1 MGALVLMQ
9 IPNVGMRCDDFMKYK
24 SNEFFMKKLSSQDAI
39 MENSF
44 QELVFRP
51 HKNAQQIAL

>member
-1 MGALVLMQ
+1 
-9 IPNVGMRCDDFMKYK
+9 
-24 SNEFFMKKLSSQDAI
+24 MKKLSSQDAI